1 MVAKK
6 LLLAALF
13 VSGTAFAQE
22 NVQDENRREPVDGIE
37 SPEVAHDGKAV
48 PGDSASASGPGS
60 EHHPGDH
67 DPSRH
72 FNFATHWFDY
82 KKYDEYGGKF
92 GDGEMRDKNG
102 NVVMEV
108 DEATG
113 KLKPAEEEPMSAPF
127 LFMLL
132 NFGLLLVILG
142 KYGGPVAR
150 NIAQERHDT
159 IKSALDEAA
168 RLRDQAQQKLTE
180 YETRI
185 KDVDSEVK
193 KIVNDIR
200 AGAEED
206 KKRILENAERQ
217 AKQMK
222 HDAELRIAA
231 EIETARAKLSREVA
245 VAASAATEKLLK
257 EKVTPDDQKK
267 LVGSFISGMGA

>member
-6 LLLAALF
+6 LLLAALL
-13 VSGTAFAQE
+13 VSSTAYAQE

-48 PGDSASASGPGS
+48 PGDSATASGPGS

-113 KLKPAEEEPMSAPF
+113 
-127 LFMLL
+127 
-132 NFGLLLVILG
+132 
-142 KYGGPVAR
+142 
-150 NIAQERHDT
+150 
-159 IKSALDEAA
+159 
-168 RLRDQAQQKLTE
+168 
-180 YETRI
+180 
-185 KDVDSEVK
+185 
-193 KIVNDIR
+193 
-200 AGAEED
+200 
-206 KKRILENAERQ
+206 
-217 AKQMK
+217 
-222 HDAELRIAA
+222 
-231 EIETARAKLSREVA
+231 
-245 VAASAATEKLLK
+245 
-257 EKVTPDDQKK
+257 
-267 LVGSFISGMGA
+267 